1 MSQNTPP
8 PIQRHTAQDINPRAE
23 LPVIV
28 RRGLKTEVPTHQF
41 GSGASSSA
49 QPQDSMPGSGQ
60 HYGSAFSKVSSS
72 YKDAITTLGDRKAR
86 KKNIVIWLVAIAIFV
101 NSESIIRALIS
112 QSDSQPKSKAVER
125 VSPYARSYKVH
136 SVILEEVSQ
145 QYGIVRMRVQ
155 GTVLNVTK
163 HPKSGPSL
171 SVKLIV
177 KQDGSTV
184 ASSSVD
190 LSHQLMPAGASLRF
204 STVVQVPAGLELE
217 AVVVP
222 ER

>member
-8 PIQRHTAQDINPRAE
+8 PIQRHTVQDINPRAE

-28 RRGLKTEVPTHQF
+28 RRGLKTEVPTHEF
-41 GSGASSSA
+41 GGSASSSA
-49 QPQDSMPGSGQ
+49 PPQDSISGRR
-60 HYGSAFSKVSSS
+60 YGSVFSKATAS
-72 YKDAITTLGDRKAR
+72 YSTAITALGDRKTR
-86 KKNIVIWLVAIAIFV
+86 KKNIIIWVIILVFFLGIEHIV
-101 NSESIIRALIS
+101 KPLMSEIES
-112 QSDSQPKSKAVER
+112 QSKPKVVER
-125 VSPYARSYKVH
+125 VSPYARGYKVH

-163 HPKSGPSL
+163 HPKSGPTL
-171 SVKLIV
+171 NVKLIV
-177 KQDGSTV
+177 KQDGYTV
-184 ASSSVD
+184 ASSSIN
-190 LSHQLMPAGASLRF
+190 LSRQLMPAEASLRF

>member
-41 GSGASSSA
+41 GGGASSSA
-49 QPQDSMPGSGQ
+49 QPQDSISGR

-86 KKNIVIWLVAIAIFV
+86 KKNIVIWVLAVMVFV
-101 NSESIIRALIS
+101 GFEQIVKPLMSGA
-112 QSDSQPKSKAVER
+112 DSPSKTKVVER

-222 ER
+222 KR

>member
-41 GSGASSSA
+41 GGSASSSE
-49 QPQDSMPGSGQ
+49 QPQDSISRR

-86 KKNIVIWLVAIAIFV
+86 KKNIVIWVLAVMVFV
-101 NSESIIRALIS
+101 GFEQIVKPLMSGA
-112 QSDSQPKSKAVER
+112 DSPSKTKVVER
-125 VSPYARSYKVH
+125 VSQYARSYKVH

-222 ER
+222 QR